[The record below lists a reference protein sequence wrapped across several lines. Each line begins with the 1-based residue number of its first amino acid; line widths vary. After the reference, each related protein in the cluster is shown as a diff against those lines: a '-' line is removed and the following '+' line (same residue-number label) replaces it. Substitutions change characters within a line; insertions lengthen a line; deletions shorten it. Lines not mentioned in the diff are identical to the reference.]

1 MLQLYWSNGGEIHGK
16 ELPMDP
22 DLDAAMALHSSGRLR
37 IFTARR
43 DGFLIGLNGFNVG
56 TTLYRRN
63 VITAIALILYVL
75 PAERR
80 GSLGY
85 RFLCETDEGLAEM
98 GVKLVQYVP
107 GSTVDIS
114 PLLARLGYKRQ
125 QGTWEKML

>member
-1 MLQLYWSNGGEIHGK
+1 
-16 ELPMDP
+16 
-22 DLDAAMALHSSGRLR
+22 MALHQSGRLR

-63 VITAIALILYVL
+63 TMTAIALILYLL
-75 PAERR
+75 PSERR
-80 GSLGY
+80 GITGY
-85 RFLCETDEGLAEM
+85 RFLSETDKGLKEM

-107 GSTVDIS
+107 GSTIDIS
-114 PLLARLGYKRQ
+114 GLLRRLGYKSQ